1 MFGDFTYYN
10 RHTLYSRYTP
20 LAIGNIAQFAKQEF
34 GDQIQVSIF
43 KNAEKFLEKAKE
55 NKPDVVAF
63 SVYYWALDLT
73 KYVANQSRK
82 LLEKMLPLF

>member
-1 MFGDFTYYN
+1 M
-10 RHTLYSRYTP
+10 YSRYTP

-43 KNAEKFLEKAKE
+43 KNAEKFLEIAKE

-73 KYVANQSRK
+73 KYVANQWK
-82 LLEKMLPLF
+82 ENFFGKDVTIVLGGPCIDV

>member
-34 GDQIQVSIF
+34 KDDIDVSIY
-43 KNAEKFLEKAKE
+43 KNAEKVTKTNRKQTNICHRKQRILRRKKLE
-55 NKPDVVAF
+55 N
-63 SVYYWALDLT
+63 
-73 KYVANQSRK
+73 
-82 LLEKMLPLF
+82 LPP

>member
-43 KNAEKFLEKAKE
+43 KNAEKFLEIAKKI
-55 NKPDVVAF
+55 NLM
-63 SVYYWALDLT
+63 W
-73 KYVANQSRK
+73 
-82 LLEKMLPLF
+82 